1 VALNGLMLL
10 LIASITSLVIIVGLS
25 YNFETG
31 FWYDTPYTSSSYYT
45 FHPHPDD
52 TCEDLQSKLDLFHP
66 KGTNPIRFEV
76 MKAMFKA
83 DCEVIIR

>member
-1 VALNGLMLL
+1 MKLELL
-10 LIASITSLVIIVGLS
+10 LVSSIALLVITVSLT

-31 FWYDTPYTSSSYYT
+31 FWYDTPYSSSSYYT
-45 FHPHPDD
+45 FHPHVDD
-52 TCEDLQSKLDLFHP
+52 TCQDLQSKLDLFHP
-66 KGTNPIRFEV
+66 RGTNPIRFEV